1 MSDRRRMTH
10 NTQNFT
16 ISLLSNVT
24 QPTAPDSPMLRIL
37 LVEDSPDDAELIEL
51 ALRRAGIRFVAE
63 RVETEAG
70 LRESLPRAN
79 PHVVLCDYHLP
90 RFSCHGAL
98 AVAEEVR
105 PGLPVIVVSRH
116 ISEAEASE
124 VLRRGAKAWVRKD
137 RLCDLASKLEPL
149 ALKSSPPPAPPLGA
163 A

>member
-1 MSDRRRMTH
+1 MAD

-16 ISLLSNVT
+16 FAAMSDLT
-24 QPTAPDSPMLRIL
+24 QPPVSDSGTLRII
-37 LVEDSPDDAELIEL
+37 LVEDSIDDAELIQL

-70 LRESLPRAN
+70 LRESLPRAQ
-79 PHVVLCDYHLP
+79 PDVVLCDFHLP

-105 PGLPVIVVSRH
+105 PGMPVIVVSRH
-116 ISEAEASE
+116 ISDAEATE
-124 VLRRGAKAWVRKD
+124 VLRRGARAWVRKD

-149 ALKSSPPPAPPLGA
+149 GLRGSPPPSPA
-163 A
+163 AA